1 MPNLPPAF
9 IPATQARVVRSV
21 LANADYL
28 ISVALPFHYEER
40 SEEVWPV
47 IYVLDGNMH
56 FNMVVDMVRF
66 MNIRVDFCNELPDA
80 VIVGIG
86 YPVTGTL
93 IDMHHEVMHLRMR
106 DFVLSR
112 DPDGEEFMQQHFP
125 LATAIPSGNGIP
137 FMEFIRQE
145 LIPMIEA
152 DYRADPADRTLMGHS
167 NGANF
172 ALYTLF
178 HHPQLFQRCVAASFD
193 ALLDDEER
201 FAEKSDS
208 LPVRLHMVWE
218 GLTDEALAG
227 PRSLVDRLGSRGYS
241 GLRMTQ
247 QTVQSTHCAMVP
259 FAYQSGLVE
268 LFS

>member
-1 MPNLPPAF
+1 MPNRPPAF
-9 IPATQARVVRSV
+9 IPATQTRVVQSA
-21 LANADYL
+21 LANDNYL

-40 SEEVWPV
+40 SHQAWPV
-47 IYVLDGNMH
+47 IYVLDANMH

-66 MNIRVDFCNELPDA
+66 MNIRVDVCNELPDA
-80 VIVGIG
+80 MVVGIG

-93 IDMHHEVMHLRMR
+93 TEMHHQVMHLRMR

-112 DPDGEEFMQQHFP
+112 DPSGEEFMHEHFP
-125 LATAIPSGNGIP
+125 LAISIPSGNGIP

-152 DYRADPADRTLMGHS
+152 DYRADPADRTLLGHS

-193 ALLDDEER
+193 ALLNDEEK
-201 FAEKSDS
+201 FAEKNDT
-208 LPVRLHMVWE
+208 LPVRLHMTWE
-218 GLTDEALAG
+218 GLNDEVLAG
-227 PRSLVDRLGSRGYS
+227 PRSLVDRLASRHYAGFH
-241 GLRMTQ
+241 MTHQ
-247 QTVQSTHCAMVP
+247 AVHSTHCAMVP
-259 FAYQSGLVE
+259 FAYQSGLVKV
-268 LFS
+268 FS